1 MENMKL
7 CPKCGKEYSEHSALS
22 RDDNKTEICP
32 DCGILEALAAAGLPV
47 EKQQEILQQIRQQRA
62 RQLFRLQ
69 YTFKS
74 SLRPS

>member
-1 MENMKL
+1 MKL

-47 EKQQEILQQIRQQRA
+47 EKQQIRQQRA
-62 RQLFRLQ
+62 H
-69 YTFKS
+69 
-74 SLRPS
+74 

>member
-1 MENMKL
+1 MENMKF

-47 EKQQEILQQIRQQRA
+47 EKQQIRQQRA
-62 RQLFRLQ
+62 H
-69 YTFKS
+69 
-74 SLRPS
+74 